1 MVDVFLA
8 AGVLSLASAA
18 LLGWLIALHRANP
31 DAIKKLGIKAP
42 HRIMQLH
49 LDQVMM
55 GLILLAVATAFPD
68 IPDVV
73 AVPLLIGTILNPL
86 GFVPVAFVPAWDKSL
101 GFRAFIGFSFVAS
114 TIGFVGLAVWV
125 LAGR

>member
-1 MVDVFLA
+1 MIDVLLA

-18 LLGWLIALHRANP
+18 LLGWLIALQRANP
-31 DAIKKLGIKAP
+31 EAIKKLGIKAP

-68 IPDVV
+68 VPDVV
-73 AVPLLIGTILNPL
+73 SIPLLIGTILNPL
-86 GFVPVAFVPAWDKSL
+86 GFVPLAFVPKLDTTV
-101 GFRAFIGFSFVAS
+101 GYRAFVGFSFVAS
-114 TIGFVGLAVWV
+114 KIGFVGLAIWV